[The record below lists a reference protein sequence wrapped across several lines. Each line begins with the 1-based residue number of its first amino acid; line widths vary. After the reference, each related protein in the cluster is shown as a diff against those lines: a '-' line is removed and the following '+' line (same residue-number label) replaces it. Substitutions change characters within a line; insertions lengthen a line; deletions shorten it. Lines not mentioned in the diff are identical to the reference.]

1 MKSMATEWAA
11 HKIRVNAL
19 CPGYQFTQLLKDLL
33 VKEGNLTGDW
43 VRDTPMGRMGDPKEL
58 RGPIVFMASEASSFM
73 TGHELVSC
81 YPDAEWGGSSGS
93 LLADGV
99 FVWGVGCRWGV
110 YGVVG
115 SYIYR
120 YTG

>member
-73 TGHELVSC
+73 TGHELVSFTLI
-81 YPDAEWGGSSGS
+81 WIWSGS
-93 LLADGV
+93 GGWVGV
-99 FVWGVGCRWGV
+99 EGE
-110 YGVVG
+110 
-115 SYIYR
+115 
-120 YTG
+120 